1 MIFTGKDIKSRLMM
15 APVVPGRNPPPNR
28 GDHGKPK
35 IQRKVKMMKTF
46 YKLMYWLPN
55 QSKLY
60 SFPQVFETEDRDDWQ
75 EAIKTAVNHGY
86 EIEFAGKVKVDHV

>member
-1 MIFTGKDIKSRLMM
+1 
-15 APVVPGRNPPPNR
+15 
-28 GDHGKPK
+28 
-35 IQRKVKMMKTF
+35 MMKTF

-75 EAIKTAVNHGY
+75 EAIKTAVTHGY
-86 EIEFAGKVKVDHV
+86 EIEFAGKVKIA